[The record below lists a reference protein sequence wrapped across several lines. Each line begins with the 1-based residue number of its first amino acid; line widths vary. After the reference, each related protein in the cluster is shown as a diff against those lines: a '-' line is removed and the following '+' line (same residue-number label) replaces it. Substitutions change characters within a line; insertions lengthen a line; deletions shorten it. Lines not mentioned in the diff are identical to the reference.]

1 MTSSVEVIQY
11 QEATTTKFLKDG
23 LYPHAE
29 EIDNENQSV
38 SSGSSEHLQ
47 NNNYTTSPI
56 DEKKNGAVAF
66 SDERQLTEEKE
77 NSHQEPKKTNSLLR
91 RLKRDGKHTESE
103 KTAQEEKK
111 SEGLVRTISG
121 MFTHKPKSE
130 KEKRKDNADNNKNRP
145 SLKNSN
151 DSETKSRNRRSF
163 IFFSD
168 NEDEVMEQ
176 QAKKNKKANSS
187 DFSTSD
193 NEDGKSKNIKQ
204 KHRLSLNLDR
214 FLRHDDNKHKSFN
227 NNDITDMF
235 LPETNNSTI
244 RTYKG
249 RLDSSG
255 SNRTPT
261 ATVLDS
267 SHQTESPILHTVP
280 STPNGVVN
288 STGMISES
296 VREDFPEAKVG
307 SIEERSDEFKDEIG
321 YSSAN
326 SVNEDRS
333 INEQQQKSRPISQ
346 VSSSSLNSEKNEDNN
361 HYNNQAEAEVNDDSK
376 PDRNVNDEITDIKSP
391 ISINV
396 TKSSTIF
403 SHHQEEP
410 STVTTAPQT
419 PPKFPAT
426 PGFVEEE
433 IKHVYLSHNI
443 EQDRELENNVDQNGQ
458 IHRVEETSQILP
470 SLSQVTETQIDI
482 TRETP
487 QIRQKSLINVR
498 KQLESFKATNESLNN
513 IKNQLES
520 KIDEQSQQNF
530 KLSSLES
537 IMTRQLEMSQRMEE
551 TMRRLETKVNQQKE
565 ELDGLLAGR
574 MEDTVRRLE
583 YKLDEQNKELEGLK
597 QILGQLQMAH
607 PQQLLI
613 EAEPANQFSSSTAM
627 TIAAQH
633 PRDTLVH
640 TFVVKPLVN
649 TIVYSA
655 RITTSVM
662 YAVYV
667 RPVVGLVKAVR
678 G

>member
-47 NNNYTTSPI
+47 NNNYTLSSI
-56 DEKKNGAVAF
+56 DEKKNGAVTF

-77 NSHQEPKKTNSLLR
+77 KSHQEPKKTNSLLR
-91 RLKRDGKHTESE
+91 RLKKDGKHTEPE

-121 MFTHKPKSE
+121 MFTHKSKSE
-130 KEKRKDNADNNKNRP
+130 KEKRKDDADNHKTRP
-145 SLKNSN
+145 SLKTSN
-151 DSETKSRNRRSF
+151 DNGETKSRNRRSF

-176 QAKKNKKANSS
+176 QVRKNKKANSS
-187 DFSTSD
+187 DISNSD
-193 NEDGKSKNIKQ
+193 NEDGKSKNIKH

-214 FLRHDDNKHKSFN
+214 FLRHDDNKHKNFN

-235 LPETNNSTI
+235 LPETNDSTI

-288 STGMISES
+288 STGMINES
-296 VREDFPEAKVG
+296 VREDFPEVKVG

-326 SVNEDRS
+326 SVNEVRS

-346 VSSSSLNSEKNEDNN
+346 VSSSSLNSEKNED

-376 PDRNVNDEITDIKSP
+376 SDRNVNDEITDDIKSP
-391 ISINV
+391 ININV
-396 TKSSTIF
+396 TTIF

-426 PGFVEEE
+426 PGFVGEE
-433 IKHVYLSHNI
+433 IKHVYVSHNI
-443 EQDRELENNVDQNGQ
+443 EQDREFENNVV
-458 IHRVEETSQILP
+458 HVEETSQILP
-470 SLSQVTETQIDI
+470 PISQVNEKQIDI

-487 QIRQKSLINVR
+487 QIQFQTTNESLINVR

-520 KIDEQSQQNF
+520 KIDEQSQQNS

-551 TMRRLETKVNQQKE
+551 TMRRLETKVSQQKE

-597 QILGQLQMAH
+597 QVLGQ
-607 PQQLLI
+607 
-613 EAEPANQFSSSTAM
+613 
-627 TIAAQH
+627 
-633 PRDTLVH
+633 
-640 TFVVKPLVN
+640 
-649 TIVYSA
+649 
-655 RITTSVM
+655 
-662 YAVYV
+662 
-667 RPVVGLVKAVR
+667 
-678 G
+678 